1 MTYLRNLRNIRRDK
15 GITQHELDIL
25 AGLPFGTVAQL
36 EQKRREPK
44 VGTAIKIACCLGCS
58 VEELI

>member
-15 GITQHELDIL
+15 GITQQELDTL
-25 AGLPFGTVAQL
+25 AGLPPGTIAQL

-44 VGTAIKIACCLGCS
+44 VGTAIKIALCLDCS

>member
-15 GITQHELDIL
+15 GITQQELDIL
-25 AGLPFGTVAQL
+25 AGLPSGTVAQL

-44 VGTAIKIACCLGCS
+44 VGTAIKIAFCLSCS